1 MFLRSL
7 KTILSPRLWRFFHT
21 NQQNKDIILAT
32 PQQKSREKVSATRL
46 ASISG
51 YAQLIQSIFTTL
63 AIICAGGWFFLQ
75 GEAGLRANLSQ
86 TVVHRRLDA
95 QWTLVHVAIKIANE
109 GKRRIT
115 LTSGFV
121 RIQQVLPLD
130 KQFANTMQQGV
141 SLVESEKGRIPWPIV
156 GMPYERALYRQIEP
170 GEEDYLNFDFIVPSV
185 LKTIQVY
192 SYFKKREHHQIGLEA
207 ITLYDLPE

>member
-1 MFLRSL
+1 M
-7 KTILSPRLWRFFHT
+7 WRFFHR
-21 NQQNKDIILAT
+21 NQQNKDIIIAT
-32 PQQKSREKVSATRL
+32 PQRKSREKVSATRPV
-46 ASISG
+46 SISD

-86 TVVHRRLDA
+86 TVVHRELDKN
-95 QWTLVHVAIKIANE
+95 WILVHVTIKIANE

-130 KQFANTMQQGV
+130 EQFANTMQQGV
-141 SLVESEKGRIPWPIV
+141 SLVESDKGRIPWPTV
-156 GMPYERALYRQIEP
+156 GIPYERAVYRQIES
-170 GEEDYLNFDFIVPSV
+170 GEDDYLDFDFIVPSA

-192 SYFKKREHHQIGLEA
+192 SYFKKREHHQVGLSA
-207 ITLYDLPE
+207 ITLYDLK